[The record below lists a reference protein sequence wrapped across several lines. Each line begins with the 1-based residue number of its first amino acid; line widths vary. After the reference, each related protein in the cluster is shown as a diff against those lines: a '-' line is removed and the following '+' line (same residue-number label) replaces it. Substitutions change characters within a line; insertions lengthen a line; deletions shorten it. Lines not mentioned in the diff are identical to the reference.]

1 MFSSPNRAFGIVLG
15 LIYLVGG
22 ILGFFIT
29 SATPFTSP
37 EGSTVIGLFEV
48 NPLHTLIHLV
58 LGVILLV
65 SGLVGPR
72 AARVANLL
80 VGAVFAILGIFG
92 FILLGAPQANFLAI
106 NGADDVLHWATAVV
120 LLAVAI
126 GADRAPVKIAAA
138 A

>member
-29 SATPFTSP
+29 SATPFTST

-48 NPLHTLIHLV
+48 NPLHTLVHLV

-65 SGLVGPR
+65 CGLVGPR
-72 AARVANLL
+72 TSRVANLL
-80 VGAVFAILGIFG
+80 VGGVFGILGIFG
-92 FILLGAPQANFLAI
+92 FIVLAAPSANFLAI

-120 LLAVAI
+120 LLALAI